1 MRKLL
6 GYKYLEELNIYNF
19 NIFNFGKVLS
29 KVSQCHSCHSKKNI
43 IENCKKDYKNF
54 YK

>member
-19 NIFNFGKVLS
+19 NIFNFGKALS
-29 KVSQCHSCHSKKNI
+29 KVSQFHTCQSKKNI
-43 IENCKKDYKNF
+43 IENCNKTNNNF
-54 YK
+54 L